1 MTATEEGDSRRS
13 SWSISHPSKQIA
25 TRGPIRGR
33 RGLNI
38 PPRLV
43 TRRWKRQ
50 PEVLAGAE
58 IRSSTPTQ
66 LQEWQGTGRR
76 WPIATF
82 FLRRMCA
89 PLFPPLAVN
98 HVSEEACDSDERTP
112 PASQQRDGRGK
123 GRGDGGR
130 KRDREGKGKERKW
143 RESQLPGPESESHSD
158 ASPFVGKHLPPPS
171 SALDTHRSQKGDG
184 LSARSHG
191 GKKKK
196 RRDSAVVITA
206 GLQKASENP
215 RRC

>member
-1 MTATEEGDSRRS
+1 MTATEEGNSRRS
-13 SWSISHPSKQIA
+13 SGSISHPSKQTA

-66 LQEWQGTGRR
+66 LQEWQGTGCR

-112 PASQQRDGRGK
+112 PASQQREGRGE
-123 GRGDGGR
+123 GRGDGGEEEGQRR
-130 KRDREGKGKERKW
+130 KREGEKVNC
-143 RESQLPGPESESHSD
+143 QD
-158 ASPFVGKHLPPPS
+158 
-171 SALDTHRSQKGDG
+171 QKVN
-184 LSARSHG
+184 LTVMP
-191 GKKKK
+191 
-196 RRDSAVVITA
+196 VV
-206 GLQKASENP
+206 L
-215 RRC
+215 